1 MPSSPTRTNCYGK
14 ALINKI
20 YSIVMD
26 FADDGD
32 LLQKIRKKVALNNG
46 SNEHGVKNIHRF
58 DELDVWSFGIQM
70 IKGIKALHDKR
81 ILHRDL
87 KSANIFTYSDGT
99 VKIGDLNVSKIMKE

>member
-1 MPSSPTRTNCYGK
+1 MIK
-14 ALINKI
+14 VF
-20 YSIVMD
+20 SIVMD

-32 LLQKIRKKVALNNG
+32 LLQKVKRRLKLNVSVEAINEVARK
-46 SNEHGVKNIHRF
+46 EYMEEREI
-58 DELDVWSFGIQM
+58 WSIIIQM
-70 IKGIKALHDKR
+70 VKGLKALHDKS